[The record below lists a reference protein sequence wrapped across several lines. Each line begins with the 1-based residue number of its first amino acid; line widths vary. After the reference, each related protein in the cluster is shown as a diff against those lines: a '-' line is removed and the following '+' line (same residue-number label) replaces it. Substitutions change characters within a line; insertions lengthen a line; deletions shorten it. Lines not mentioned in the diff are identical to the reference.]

1 MPSNKTRN
9 TLARQWELLKLLP
22 SRGTGKTAKEIA
34 DALAEAGFSVSKRQV
49 ERDLIDLQEV
59 VGLQCNDAS
68 IPYGWRWGSAPVEL
82 PGVTLA
88 EALSLQIVE
97 ETLKPLLPGS
107 VLRTVQPRF
116 EQAKAK
122 LAALAEQ
129 NPAAAWSDKVMS
141 VPPTLPMLQPVVD
154 EELLELVQSALL
166 NNEQLDVVYLG
177 FSNEPKELR
186 LHPLGLVVRGAGTYL
201 VATAFDYAD
210 VRLYALHRFQSAG
223 RTYETAKRPKG
234 FKLAQYVDEGA
245 LQFGKGGVLKLVARI
260 DEMLAKYLTETPLS
274 ENQRLKPTH
283 SGFELSAS
291 VVDSWQLHW
300 WLLSHAESIEVVSPI
315 GLRKRV
321 LESLEKA
328 IALYRSDR
336 RCSERA
342 RVFDSDPSWPHA

>member
-22 SRGTGKTAKEIA
+22 TRGSGKSAKEIA
-34 DALAEAGFSVSKRQV
+34 DALAEAGFAVSKRQV
-49 ERDLIDLQEV
+49 ERDLLDLQEV
-59 VGLQCNDAS
+59 FGLECNDAS

-129 NPAAAWSDKVMS
+129 NPAAAWADKVMS
-141 VPPTLPMLQPVVD
+141 VPPALPMLPPVLD
-154 EELLELVQSALL
+154 EDLLDLVQTALL
-166 NNEQLDVVYLG
+166 NNQQIEVVYLG
-177 FSNEPKELR
+177 FTNEPKALR
-186 LHPLGLVVRGAGTYL
+186 LHPLGLVVRGAVTYL

-210 VRLYALHRFQSAG
+210 VRLYALHRFQSVG
-223 RTYETAKRPKG
+223 RTYEAAKRPKG

-245 LQFGKGGVLKLVARI
+245 LQFGNGKVLKFLARI
-260 DEMLAKYLTETPLS
+260 DERLAKHLTETPLS
-274 ENQRLKPTH
+274 TNQKIKAIDD
-283 SGFELSAS
+283 GFELTAS

-300 WLLSHAESIEVVSPI
+300 WVLSQGGAIEVLSPPALRERIVS
-315 GLRKRV
+315 
-321 LESLEKA
+321 SLKA
-328 IALYRSDR
+328 ALNRYS
-336 RCSERA
+336 
-342 RVFDSDPSWPHA
+342 

>member
-22 SRGTGKTAKEIA
+22 TRGSGKTAKEIA
-34 DALAEAGFSVSKRQV
+34 DALAEAGFAVSKRQV

-59 VGLQCNDAS
+59 FGLECNDAS

-116 EQAKAK
+116 EQAKEK

-129 NPAAAWSDKVMS
+129 NPAAAWADKVMS
-141 VPPTLPMLQPVVD
+141 VPPTLPMLPPVVD
-154 EELLELVQSALL
+154 EELLDLVQTALL
-166 NNEQLDVVYLG
+166 NNEQIDVVYLG

-186 LHPLGLVVRGAGTYL
+186 LHPLGLVVRGAVTYL
-201 VATAFDYAD
+201 VATAFDYTD

-234 FKLAQYVDEGA
+234 FKLSQYVDEGA
-245 LQFGKGGVLKLVARI
+245 LQFGKGAVLKLVARI
-260 DEMLAKYLTETPLS
+260 DAVLAKYLTETPLS
-274 ENQRLKPTH
+274 ANQKLKPLD
-283 SGFELSAS
+283 GEFELSAS

-300 WLLSHAESIEVVSPI
+300 WLMSKGGAIEVLSPPA
-315 GLRKRV
+315 LRDRIV
-321 LESLEKA
+321 LSLKE
-328 IALYRSDR
+328 ALGQY
-336 RCSERA
+336 A
-342 RVFDSDPSWPHA
+342 